1 MGKNYSFELKIEI
14 KITKNPSK
22 MRRIGAVFSPRM
34 PFTTSPITLFRHPKG
49 TGLNAS
55 DHSQDNAADHHQDIP
70 PDNTVYQHG
79 QSRG

>member
-1 MGKNYSFELKIEI
+1 MGENYSFELKIET

-22 MRRIGAVFSPRM
+22 MRRIGAIFSPRM
-34 PFTTSPITLFRHPKG
+34 PFTTSPITLFRHPEG

>member
-34 PFTTSPITLFRHPKG
+34 PFTTSPITLFRHPEG

-55 DHSQDNAADHHQDIP
+55 DHS
-70 PDNTVYQHG
+70 
-79 QSRG
+79 